1 LQRRQNDEQR
11 RTLDEQRRAQ
21 DRQQTEQR
29 RDWQRD
35 NNRRNGEQDRLA
47 RDNNNRNRQWSDLQ
61 RNEWRRREEQA
72 WRQRQIEFRNREND
86 RQRAW
91 QQRAQYLQQMRRLN
105 QWRFQQQ
112 YWERLR
118 QDQLRL
124 QSFNYVDYG
133 VPNYRYSR
141 NGSYYDV
148 NQYGANMLE
157 RAVNDGYAEGFRAG
171 DADRQDGWQFDP
183 EGCDAY
189 QDATYGYDGYYVDM
203 NEYQYYFR
211 EGFRRGYEDGYYG
224 RNQYGSYSNGK
235 YAILGQVLSVILN
248 LIQQ

>member
-1 LQRRQNDEQR
+1 
-11 RTLDEQRRAQ
+11 
-21 DRQQTEQR
+21 
-29 RDWQRD
+29 
-35 NNRRNGEQDRLA
+35 
-47 RDNNNRNRQWSDLQ
+47 
-61 RNEWRRREEQA
+61 
-72 WRQRQIEFRNREND
+72 
-86 RQRAW
+86 
-91 QQRAQYLQQMRRLN
+91 MRRLN
-105 QWRFQQQ
+105 QWRLQQQ

-133 VPNYRYSR
+133 VPDYRYSR
-141 NGSYYDV
+141 NGTYYDV
-148 NQYGANMLE
+148 NQYGANMLQ
-157 RAVNDGYAEGFRAG
+157 RAINDGYAEGFRAG
-171 DADRQDGWQFDP
+171 EADRQDGWQFDP

-189 QDATYGYDGYYVDM
+189 QDATYGYDGYYVDI

-248 LIQQ
+248 LIQH